1 MLKNKDQKI
10 IRGRILKG
18 FTLVEM
24 LVAIAVFMSVMVIA
38 MGSFISILNASR
50 KSQAMKIVV
59 DNVTFAVD
67 GISRSMKVGNDY
79 RCSNQNNGFSVDFS
93 ISNCAD
99 GGNAFQYYDISNNRY
114 VQYIFLKS
122 TWLRGDGK
130 ENQGNIQRRY
140 CDVDTGCPDNSTGWQ
155 SLTGPINS
163 IDIKNMKFY
172 VLGTGTEGETRND
185 GRTRRQPRVVITVEG
200 SSGDVVNMSATNFML
215 QTTVSQMDRNNN

>member
-1 MLKNKDQKI
+1 MYNNNKR
-10 IRGRILKG
+10 IRKGGLLTG

-67 GISRSMKVGNDY
+67 SISRSMKVGNDY
-79 RCSNQNNGFSVDFS
+79 KCASS
-93 ISNCAD
+93 IDGSTFTFGSDDCAS
-99 GGNAFQYYDISNNRY
+99 GTNVFQYYDISNNKY

-122 TWLRGDGK
+122 SYLREHGG
-130 ENQGNIQRRY
+130 ENEGNIQRRY
-140 CDVDTGCPDNSTGWQ
+140 CVGDNTDCDTTGGWQ

-172 VLGTGTEGETRND
+172 VLGTGTEAETRNAS
-185 GRTRRQPRVVITVEG
+185 RTRKQPRVIITVEG
-200 SSGDVVNMSATNFML
+200 SSGDVTQMSTTNFML
-215 QTTVSQMDRNNN
+215 QTTISQMDRNNN